1 MSRTLLLSL
10 AALVLLACPSDASD
24 SQTNAAET
32 TSDASTESSESD
44 GDPVCL
50 ANGGVYG
57 PCSEALCQCVQG
69 GDLYQYCTQSCTE
82 TSECGDPADFP
93 GATPSCEPLN
103 PGDPNMNCV
112 LRCSTDADCPCGLEC
127 QSTFL
132 ICSEP
137 Q

>member
-10 AALVLLACPSDASD
+10 ALVLLACSSSEGD
-24 SQTNAAET
+24 SQTTAET
-32 TSDASTESSESD
+32 TSDASTESSESESD

-93 GATPSCEPLN
+93 GAMPSCEPLN

-112 LRCSTDADCPCGLEC
+112 LRCNTDANCPCGLEC